1 MYMRRWLDV
10 SECLCSLVFYL
21 VAGFAMPD
29 FENKPDFNDALN
41 TLGANQGNAS
51 DQTISVND
59 PDSPSLC

>member
-1 MYMRRWLDV
+1 
-10 SECLCSLVFYL
+10 
-21 VAGFAMPD
+21 MPD

-59 PDSPSLC
+59 PDTSCCFF

>member
-1 MYMRRWLDV
+1 
-10 SECLCSLVFYL
+10 
-21 VAGFAMPD
+21 MPD

-59 PDSPSLC
+59 PDRPKPKLRLKLMLIPSI

>member
-1 MYMRRWLDV
+1 
-10 SECLCSLVFYL
+10 
-21 VAGFAMPD
+21 MPD

-59 PDSPSLC
+59 PDFANKVAAKQQKMAQPQSMSQAQAQAYA